1 MNKKILQILEY
12 DKVKEQF
19 MNALTTAQGQQELK
33 DLKPLTDKEKIQL
46 LFDEVAD
53 FRLLTQ
59 ENGLLNLGKTN
70 DLTEILRRLELE
82 ASLSGKEFVEI
93 KKVIQL
99 GINIQRFF
107 DEAEN
112 VETPSLAITLE
123 KLVDLS
129 ALVKKLEIFDNAGS
143 LYDNASL
150 ELMHIRASIKSH
162 QSEIRKIMQEMLTK
176 NLSSLS
182 ENVIT
187 IRNDRQV
194 LPVKAENKNKIAG
207 VVHDMSASGQTLY
220 IEPNAV
226 VSLNNKLNQKRIEER
241 QEITR
246 IYRELASQL
255 KPYSFDIRQNAWLI
269 GHIDFVRAKY
279 LYLAAN
285 KATLP
290 ELTTDKD
297 IILFAARHPLIEAKI
312 VVTNDI
318 KFDAGLN
325 TIVIT
330 GPNTGGKTITLK
342 TVGLLTILAQS
353 GLPILAA
360 DGSRIHLFDD
370 IFADIGDE
378 QSIEQS
384 LSTFSSHMTNIVHI
398 LAQADE
404 NSLVLF
410 DELGAGTD
418 PKEGAALAIAILENL
433 RERNVKTMA
442 STHYPELKAYG
453 VETQR
458 VINASMEFN
467 IDKMQPT
474 YHLQLGVPG
483 RSNALEISRRLGL
496 PETII
501 SVASHL
507 LADIFSFGLN
517 LFWTFNHFK
526 FIFI

>member
-194 LPVKAENKNKIAG
+194 LPVKAENKNKISG

-246 IYRELASQL
+246 IYRDLASQL

-297 IILFAARHPLIEAKI
+297 ITLFAARHPLIEAKT
-312 VVTNDI
+312 VVANDI
-318 KFDAGLN
+318 KFDEN
-325 TIVIT
+325 KIT
-330 GPNTGGKTITLK
+330 VSFPYLDKEQYYGVDKKEAVQKYKDEGYTVYFVGDGPSDYRAIE
-342 TVGLLTILAQS
+342 V
-353 GLPILAA
+353 A
-360 DGSRIHLFDD
+360 D
-370 IFADIGDE
+370 
-378 QSIEQS
+378 
-384 LSTFSSHMTNIVHI
+384 FSFVRKGTRAIKFC
-398 LAQADE
+398 QE
-404 NSLVLF
+404 NEIDFFEFENF
-410 DELGAGTD
+410 DE
-418 PKEGAALAIAILENL
+418 ILN
-433 RERNVKTMA
+433 
-442 STHYPELKAYG
+442 YLKKQ
-453 VETQR
+453 E
-458 VINASMEFN
+458 S
-467 IDKMQPT
+467 K
-474 YHLQLGVPG
+474 
-483 RSNALEISRRLGL
+483 
-496 PETII
+496 
-501 SVASHL
+501 
-507 LADIFSFGLN
+507 
-517 LFWTFNHFK
+517 
-526 FIFI
+526 